1 MMVSGGE
8 SGTSTMEPETADFAE
23 FSPFPSIPMAA
34 HEADPVASGSPMAYV
49 SPFRMA
55 EFYAPEKVATNEA
68 NELLAELEDD
78 EFDELLGELVDEA
91 ARLEMR
97 ADSEYGSV
105 APGAQAWIERLAT
118 LAEEAVDSMQAEL
131 GGRDLTAMSE
141 QELEATLEAMSV
153 APVSG
158 MSELEEQFL
167 GGLIRKGRKLAQGAV
182 KLAKKGIALAGKLLP
197 IDAILGRLRS
207 VVRPLLQRVLNVAI
221 GKLPTA
227 VQPLARSLA
236 AKLGIQLESEDVV
249 AHESGAALAEHFDV
263 QLTGLM
269 FAEDDFAAEQL
280 IAEATDEVATT
291 DTTNAPANELAEA
304 RARLADRFVT
314 AQPGTDPTAEIQQFI
329 PAVMAMMPALK
340 LVVRTLGRDRIVRT
354 LAGFIAPL
362 VATQIGQEA
371 AQRIARP
378 LADVGLRQIGLE
390 VGPADEPRLAGEA
403 LASMVE
409 DTVTAALHLPAE
421 ALGDEL
427 RLAAGV
433 QQAFAE
439 SAGRHLP
446 AELIRTDL
454 PEREVDGAR
463 GVWVMLPRH
472 LAPRY
477 RYKKYSQIFVL
488 PVSRQ
493 LADAVPW
500 SDGGSLQSHLEDE
513 GVTTW
518 PVTAEVHLY
527 ETLPGS
533 QVGHLVD
540 DESGGGAGG
549 GVGGGA
555 GVGSGEARDFQPL
568 TEQMAGLLLN
578 EPRLGRGSGPL
589 AQSVGRSGARPGGRA
604 RYFRIDVPGMR
615 RRRSGRPRR
624 RTTIRLRLGASPSL
638 RIAFRLSEREGHD
651 LAGRLERND
660 LAGVLAWITARTGRL
675 TTRTAQVLVNA
686 LRRSPQL
693 PYTAERAPQLA
704 AQIIEALAAATSAEL
719 AQTPNRLAPA
729 VRDAANGLTITYTV
743 ALTDQKPEAMTD
755 VKPGWIR
762 L

>member
-8 SGTSTMEPETADFAE
+8 AQTSTMEPGETLGFAE
-23 FSPFPSIPMAA
+23 FSPFPSIPSATFEDGPVVSELPTA
-34 HEADPVASGSPMAYV
+34 HA

-55 EFYAPEKVATNEA
+55 EFDAPENVAVSEA

-105 APGAQAWIERLAT
+105 TPGAEAWLERLAT
-118 LAEEAVDSMQAEL
+118 LAEGAVDSMRADL
-131 GGRDLTAMSE
+131 GQRDLTSMSA
-141 QELEATLEAMSV
+141 QELESTLEAMSV
-153 APVSG
+153 AHVSG

-167 GGLIRKGRKLAQGAV
+167 GGLIRKGRKLAQSAV
-182 KLAKKGIALAGKLLP
+182 KLAKKGVALAGKLLP
-197 IDAILGRLRS
+197 IDAILGRLRA
-207 VVRPLLQRVLNVAI
+207 VVRPLLQRVLNSAI

-236 AKLGIQLESEDVV
+236 DKLGVQLESEDFVEGERST
-249 AHESGAALAEHFDV
+249 APAGHFDM
-263 QLTGLM
+263 QLAGLM

-280 IAEATDEVATT
+280 IAEAADEVELGEGAT
-291 DTTNAPANELAEA
+291 DPAAGLAEA
-304 RARLADRFVT
+304 RARLADQLVS

-340 LVVRTLGRDRIVRT
+340 LVVRAVGRDRIVRT

-362 VATQIGQEA
+362 VATQIGPDA
-371 AQRIARP
+371 AKRIARP

-390 VGPADEPRLAGEA
+390 VNSADEAQLAGEA
-403 LASMVE
+403 LASTVE
-409 DTVTAALHLPAE
+409 DTVTAALQLPTE
-421 ALGDEL
+421 ALTDEL

-433 QQAFAE
+433 QHAFAK

-446 AELIRTDL
+446 AELIRADL

-472 LAPRY
+472 HAPRF
-477 RYKKYSQIFVL
+477 RYKKYSQVFVL
-488 PVSRQ
+488 PISRQ

-500 SDGGSLQSHLEDE
+500 TDGGSMQTHLEDE
-513 GVTTW
+513 GITSW

-527 ETLPGS
+527 EMLPGS
-533 QVGHLVD
+533 QVGHIVD
-540 DESGGGAGG
+540 DEVGDEAGG
-549 GVGGGA
+549 RDVPG
-555 GVGSGEARDFQPL
+555 DFQPL
-568 TEQMAGLLLN
+568 TEQMAGLLLS
-578 EPRLGRGSGPL
+578 EPRLGRGSGAQ
-589 AQSVGRSGARPGGRA
+589 AQSVAQAAGRA
-604 RYFRIDVPGMR
+604 RYFRVNVPGMR

-624 RTTIRLRLGASPSL
+624 RATIRLRHGATPAL
-638 RIAFRLSEREGHD
+638 RVAFRLSEREGHE

-660 LAGVLAWITARTGRL
+660 LAGALTWITARTGRL
-675 TTRTAQVLVNA
+675 KTRTEKVLVHG
-686 LRRSPQL
+686 LRRSQRL
-693 PYTAERAPQLA
+693 PYTAERVPQLA
-704 AQIIEALAAATSAEL
+704 TEIIAAVAAATSSEL
-719 AQTPNRLAPA
+719 AHTPNRLGPA
-729 VRDAANGLTITYTV
+729 VRNAANGLTITFTV
-743 ALTDQKPEAMTD
+743 ALTDQKPEASAD
-755 VKPGWIR
+755 VKPGWIP